1 MHGMTGIL
9 GSLLSC
15 IVVAFATKEK
25 YGDSLNEIFP
35 YIGKKDDDGNVYTA
49 NDQAINQLSAFIVTM
64 IFAIVGG
71 LMTGFGSPYL

>member
-1 MHGMTGIL
+1 MTGIL

-25 YGDSLNEIFP
+25 YGDSLNKIFP

-49 NDQAINQLSAFIVTM
+49 NDQAINQL
-64 IFAIVGG
+64 
-71 LMTGFGSPYL
+71 